1 MKRFLS
7 PFLALTIL
15 AAPNVFAEEA
25 APRYLNIFTAHVKLG
40 HQAQYEAGI
49 KNLWIALKEA
59 GADFPVFASQ
69 SGDSPGDYNFVTALD
84 SMADMDAQ
92 NAVFN
97 KIGEQNPGVFAE
109 LGVHTTGNN
118 TAIIALRPDLAYQPE
133 EPRLAEGEAGF
144 AYLTFL
150 HTSAEHAQGVEDAIK
165 AFSELSR
172 KQGIRDGY
180 GVSQNVT
187 GEGPVYVIRT
197 LAKSQAD
204 YFAHVEMNDE
214 KLGEEAVAIRAKVGP
229 MLKEL
234 SFSWGFGRPDLS
246 YQP

>member
-1 MKRFLS
+1 MRRFYSL
-7 PFLALTIL
+7 FLALTIL
-15 AAPNVFAEEA
+15 VAPTVFSEEA

-40 HQAQYEAGI
+40 HQAEYEAAV
-49 KNLWIALKEA
+49 KNLWMALKEA

-69 SGDSPGDYNFVTALD
+69 SGNNPGDYNFVTPLG

-97 KIGEQNPGVFAE
+97 KAFAE
-109 LGVHTTGNN
+109 SPELVTELGTHTTGNN
-118 TAIIALRPDLAYQPE
+118 SNIIALRPDLSYQPE
-133 EPRLAEGEAGF
+133 EPRLAEGEARF

-150 HTSAEHAQGVEDAIK
+150 HTSAEHAQGVEEAIK
-165 AFSELSR
+165 AFGELSR
-172 KQGIRDGY
+172 KHGIRDGY

-187 GEGPVYVIRT
+187 GEGPLYVIRT

-204 YFAHVEMNDE
+204 YFAQVEMNDA

>member
-40 HQAQYEAGI
+40 HQAPYEAGI

-97 KIGEQNPGVFAE
+97 KAFAGSPELTTE
-109 LGVHTTGNN
+109 LGTHTTGNN
-118 TAIIALRPDLAYQPE
+118 SDIIVCGYDTPLGPIASVAGMRAL
-133 EPRLAEGEAGF
+133 
-144 AYLTFL
+144 T
-150 HTSAEHAQGVEDAIK
+150 
-165 AFSELSR
+165 
-172 KQGIRDGY
+172 
-180 GVSQNVT
+180 
-187 GEGPVYVIRT
+187 
-197 LAKSQAD
+197 
-204 YFAHVEMNDE
+204 
-214 KLGEEAVAIRAKVGP
+214 
-229 MLKEL
+229 
-234 SFSWGFGRPDLS
+234 
-246 YQP
+246 